1 MPGPTGRG
9 IASALIVV
17 MLPIVDMALSR
28 ALAAAAVR
36 KDEWAVMPGI
46 FTAYEPVFRRAIHI
60 VMTVT
65 GLLLIAGLWELDL
78 FAMAQHSLL
87 GIIAS
92 SLLGIGIV
100 LLAAYMLWGITAAA
114 IDRRLQSEG
123 KQLDGVP
130 ATRLRTLLPILR
142 ATSLVTIV
150 LMAGMS
156 ILAALGV
163 DILPLLAGH
172 GAPYEQRVGR
182 APYGVR
188 QDHPRVPRRRSQVR
202 APCGDR

>member
-1 MPGPTGRG
+1 
-9 IASALIVV
+9 
-17 MLPIVDMALSR
+17 
-28 ALAAAAVR
+28 
-36 KDEWAVMPGI
+36 MPGI

-114 IDRRLQSEG
+114 IDRRLQSE
-123 KQLDGVP
+123 V
-130 ATRLRTLLPILR
+130 
-142 ATSLVTIV
+142 SSS
-150 LMAGMS
+150 MAS
-156 ILAALGV
+156 RRHDFARCCRFCALQ
-163 DILPLLAGH
+163 AWS
-172 GAPYEQRVGR
+172 
-182 APYGVR
+182 
-188 QDHPRVPRRRSQVR
+188 RSS
-202 APCGDR
+202 

>member
-1 MPGPTGRG
+1 
-9 IASALIVV
+9 
-17 MLPIVDMALSR
+17 
-28 ALAAAAVR
+28 
-36 KDEWAVMPGI
+36 MPGI

-78 FAMAQHSLL
+78 FAMAQH
-87 GIIAS
+87 

>member
-1 MPGPTGRG
+1 
-9 IASALIVV
+9 
-17 MLPIVDMALSR
+17 MALSR

-65 GLLLIAGLWELDL
+65 GLLLIAGLWED
-78 FAMAQHSLL
+78 S
-87 GIIAS
+87 
-92 SLLGIGIV
+92 
-100 LLAAYMLWGITAAA
+100 
-114 IDRRLQSEG
+114 
-123 KQLDGVP
+123 
-130 ATRLRTLLPILR
+130 TLLPILR

-163 DILPLLAGH
+163 AILPLLAGH

-188 QDHPRVPRRRSQVR
+188 QDHPRVPRRGSQVR